1 MTWNN
6 GIDEDLIYNYEIGL
20 SSTTRNRAPD
30 IYAFSSSKHHKHCQ
44 LRNPNLVDGKEFYV
58 VIKTIGQS
66 GMRGYQ
72 VNFHFLCIYMSLIYY
87 VHIQINIFIEHVNM
101 SPHLLHYL
109 LTYLVL
115 AMPHG
120 TCTSY
125 TVIVFMT

>member
-44 LRNPNLVDGKEFYV
+44 LRNPNLVDGREFYV

-72 VNFHFLCIYMSLIYY
+72 VNFHFLCIYVVDLLCSYSNKHIHRTCKY
-87 VHIQINIFIEHVNM
+87 VTTS
-101 SPHLLHYL
+101 SPL
-109 LTYLVL
+109 LTYLL
-115 AMPHG
+115 SP
-120 TCTSY
+120 CYTSWH
-125 TVIVFMT
+125 IH

>member
-72 VNFHFLCIYMSLIYY
+72 VNFHFLCIYVVDLLCSYLNKHIHRTGKY
-87 VHIQINIFIEHVNM
+87 VTTS
-101 SPHLLHYL
+101 SPL
-109 LTYLVL
+109 LTYLL
-115 AMPHG
+115 TIPHG
-120 TCTSY
+120 T
-125 TVIVFMT
+125 